1 MTGLDLNADLGEGVG
16 DDEAMLDIVSSANI
30 ACGGHSGDEET
41 MRAALRAAK
50 ARDVVVGA
58 HPSFPDRANFGRTR
72 MMLPPEELDATI
84 RAQVRTLVELG
95 EEERWPVRYVK
106 LHGALANMAAEE
118 PAIAAVC
125 FAAVEGL
132 VRDMAVLAI
141 DNSAQADVAEALGFR
156 TIREAYADRAY
167 QPNGLLV
174 PRQMPGAVLHDRIAI
189 SERAVRLAQ
198 KGEIVAVDGGVIATK
213 ARSLCIHGDTPDAV
227 AIAKAVKAALFL
239 AGVEVRSALEL
250 PRGRPSE

>member
-1 MTGLDLNADLGEGVG
+1 MTSIDLNADLGEGVG
-16 DDEAMLDIVSSANI
+16 DDAAMLDIVSSASI
-30 ACGGHSGDEET
+30 ACGGHAGDDAS

-50 ARDVVVGA
+50 ARGVVVGA
-58 HPSFPDRANFGRTR
+58 HPSFPDRENFGRKR
-72 MMLPPEELDATI
+72 MMLPPEELDATV

-95 EEERWPVRYVK
+95 EEEGWPVRYVK

-118 PAIAAVC
+118 PAIAALC

-132 VRDMAVLAI
+132 VRDMAILAI
-141 DNSAQADVAEALGFR
+141 DNSAQSDTAEALGFR

-174 PRQMPGAVLHDRIAI
+174 PRQAPGAVLHDTAAI
-189 SERAVRLAQ
+189 TERAVRLAQ
-198 KGEIVAVDGGVIATK
+198 QGELLAVDGGAIRTT

-227 AIAKAVKAALFL
+227 GIARAVRAGLL
-239 AGVEVRSALEL
+239 GAGVEIRAAL
-250 PRGRPSE
+250 